1 MPKNKEIA
9 CRVCGYLD
17 EQDPP
22 WGEDGE
28 TPSFDICVCC
38 GVTHGY
44 QDTLVESVKKYR
56 KTWMDSGCQWETKRF
71 LPTNWNASEQLENVP
86 PEYI

>member
-1 MPKNKEIA
+1 MLKNKEVA

-17 EQDPP
+17 EQDLP

-28 TPSFDICVCC
+28 SASFDICVCC

-44 QDTLVESVKKYR
+44 EDSTAESVKKYR
-56 KTWMDSGCQWETKRF
+56 KAWMDNGCQWWSKKFR
-71 LPTNWNASEQLENVP
+71 PTNWNAEDQLKNVAP
-86 PEYI
+86 KYI